1 MAVTKDKFGVPIEGA
16 RLGILQPKLKYR
28 FRVIVTGFGAGG
40 RTDEFTSNIVSVTR
54 PTFNVDEVEVHSYNS
69 RAYISGKSK
78 IKYILL
84 IKSVSLLLIL
94 NSILTSC
101 DCFNTTKLFIGSIEM
116 LSV

>member
-54 PTFNVDEVEVHSYNS
+54 PTFNVVL
-69 RAYISGKSK
+69 G
-78 IKYILL
+78 
-84 IKSVSLLLIL
+84 
-94 NSILTSC
+94 TS
-101 DCFNTTKLFIGSIEM
+101 
-116 LSV
+116 